1 MKRLKGFKYEL
12 MKHLSDATSVSSFSV
27 PIKAVTD
34 QLAGISD
41 LESLESRAKMTA
53 LNYLDLVQLLKIRD
67 YSKRKLGVAKSKNKA
82 LHYLHDIGFVAAV
95 GIPIQTAVYVSSGV
109 TDWKEIA
116 MTIGVGLGI
125 TCVFA
130 GPLGQYVDS
139 IRELLRIKKS
149 KNTPAFV
156 KRIKNSSKKKVAAG
170 LIAGSVALTGLL
182 YSAIPNR
189 NSEVQY
195 QKDSKIEQI
204 IENESTEREMIY
216 SIPLEDEKRKFEISV
231 EK

>member
-1 MKRLKGFKYEL
+1 MKKLKGFKYGL

-27 PIKAVTD
+27 PLKAVTD

-53 LNYLDLVQLLKIRD
+53 LNYLGLVQLLKIRD
-67 YSKRKLGVAKSKNKA
+67 YTKRKLGISRSKNKA
-82 LHYLHDIGFVAAV
+82 LHYIHDIGFVMAV
-95 GIPIQTAVYVSSGV
+95 GIPIQTAVYISSGV
-109 TDWKEIA
+109 NDWKEIA
-116 MTIGVGLGI
+116 MTMGASIGI
-125 TCVFA
+125 TTCFA

-139 IRELLRIKKS
+139 VRELLRIKKS
-149 KNTPAFV
+149 KNTPAFI

-189 NSEVQY
+189 DSEVQY
-195 QKDSKIEQI
+195 QENSKIEQM
-204 IENESTEREMIY
+204 IEDENTDRDTIY
-216 SIPLEDEKRKFEISV
+216 SMPLEAEN
-231 EK
+231 